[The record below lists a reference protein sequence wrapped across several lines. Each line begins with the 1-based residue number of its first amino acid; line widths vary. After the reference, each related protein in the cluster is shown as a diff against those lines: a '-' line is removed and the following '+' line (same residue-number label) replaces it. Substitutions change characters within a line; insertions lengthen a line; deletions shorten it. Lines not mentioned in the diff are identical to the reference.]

1 MTAPWSLAVKPPP
14 CCGVTVKKEREEL
27 CCHLLGALL
36 DTSFGQ
42 SRLTW
47 RCRLLKRGDGH
58 RRFPA
63 IATMECCCCRGGE
76 PIICCFAGVE
86 CCLAGALEVPL
97 VAVPPRR
104 GRDIVKPWII
114 VVPPLLFAT
123 FVAVLPCHSCRKDGV
138 CHCFEGSPL
147 DRDGNYR
154 GDHLIHSWSWEP
166 PGKEPCCFEVFP
178 TRCRS

>member
-1 MTAPWSLAVKPPP
+1 MSAPWSLAVKPPP

-104 GRDIVKPWII
+104 GRDIVKPWNI
-114 VVPPLLFAT
+114 VVPPLLLSPPSSPSCLAT
-123 FVAVLPCHSCRKDGV
+123 VAVKTESATASKVHRWTGMATTVEITSFTLGA
-138 CHCFEGSPL
+138 GSH
-147 DRDGNYR
+147 R
-154 GDHLIHSWSWEP
+154 GRSR
-166 PGKEPCCFEVFP
+166 CFEVFP